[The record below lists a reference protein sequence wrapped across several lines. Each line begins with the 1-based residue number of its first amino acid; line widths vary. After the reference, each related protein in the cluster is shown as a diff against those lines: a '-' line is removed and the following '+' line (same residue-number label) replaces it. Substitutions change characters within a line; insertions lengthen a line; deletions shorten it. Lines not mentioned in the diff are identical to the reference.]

1 MPKAADDDDG
11 GAANYFGMAET
22 ESWKLE
28 SLNSLASNRH
38 VF

>member
-1 MPKAADDDDG
+1 MPKAGDDDDDD

-28 SLNSLASNRH
+28 TLTP
-38 VF
+38 